1 MSVCSLDV
9 NISIF
14 KIRRIQTQVKCY
26 VQDHTGIKKK
36 KNCCQD
42 NTQVFSITQHRLLLF
57 GISERIPSIE
67 RTMRGKNLE
76 MEQ

>member
-36 KNCCQD
+36 K
-42 NTQVFSITQHRLLLF
+42 TAVKTTLKLVLLHNIDFYFLAF
-57 GISERIPSIE
+57 LKESHPL
-67 RTMRGKNLE
+67 RGL
-76 MEQ
+76 